1 MSTYS
6 LTLRGDLGRK
16 LTTEEL
22 DGNFTY
28 LEGLIGTA
36 SGTQGPQGPQGP
48 AGGGGLI
55 NFQQLKVSRSILEIK
70 VLHYLAEH
78 SGHCLHE

>member
-22 DGNFTY
+22 DAFHPDFPVATC
-28 LEGLIGTA
+28 IVA
-36 SGTQGPQGPQGP
+36 Q
-48 AGGGGLI
+48 
-55 NFQQLKVSRSILEIK
+55 K
-70 VLHYLAEH
+70 
-78 SGHCLHE
+78 